1 MSPDEQVQTT
11 ETVAPEAQAATVE
24 DVTPEETFDKDR
36 AMSTIHALR
45 EIEKKAKQDAKE
57 LAALKAEKQKQVD
70 ANLSETERLKVQA
83 DNLAKEN
90 AKLQA
95 EIICK
100 NVGLPET
107 FAERLKGSTREEMQA
122 DAEAL
127 VKALPQAVAKPTP
140 KVSATNPA
148 NAGNKKTD
156 DEMREFLGLRR

>member
-1 MSPDEQVQTT
+1 MSPDEVTPNT
-11 ETVAPEAQAATVE
+11 ETVEPEAQAATE
-24 DVTPEETFDKDR
+24 PEATPDEWDKER
-36 AMSTIHALR
+36 AKATILKLR
-45 EIEKKAKQDAKE
+45 AIEAQARKDEKE
-57 LAALKAEKQKQVD
+57 LAALKAEKQKQIE

-83 DNLAKEN
+83 ENLAKEN

-122 DAEAL
+122 DAESL

-148 NAGNKKTD
+148 NAGTQITD
-156 DEMREFLGLRR
+156 DERRAFLGLRH